1 MENFLQGSGNG
12 RVVGVHFHDVSHHVP
27 PPLGD
32 GIDMSGVLRTTLAAT
47 LLITEK
53 EVGVLVPENT
63 VVADTSLLD
72 HIDQLRP
79 DGCVAAFVLHL
90 ATRLELHLESKS
102 FHVLVLFYGLVERH
116 LDDTELP
123 YPAD

>member
-1 MENFLQGSGNG
+1 MKNLPQWNRNG
-12 RVVGVHFHDVSHHVP
+12 RIVGVHFHDISHHVP

-53 EVGVLVPENT
+53 EVGVLVPEDT
-63 VVADTSLLD
+63 VVADTSLLN

-90 ATRLELHLESKS
+90 ATRLELHLESK
-102 FHVLVLFYGLVERH
+102 
-116 LDDTELP
+116 
-123 YPAD
+123 